1 MARHRAPLTRRW
13 SLRRSQAQDPVADV
27 ATPAADDPTPTAA
40 ASPIIATVPAALPD
54 ADNATTGVMPRIR
67 DDANGAPTAVMEPV
81 PSAPSRVTLHYPDGH
96 THALDCLY
104 DGPSAFD
111 STRHRWIAVVPDEA
125 RLVNGMVVRVDRQ
138 AVLAVAL
145 RDRTV
150 TA

>member
-1 MARHRAPLTRRW
+1 MAAPE
-13 SLRRSQAQDPVADV
+13 
-27 ATPAADDPTPTAA
+27 PAPAAPADDPAPAA
-40 ASPIIATVPAALPD
+40 PVVATQPVPAVV
-54 ADNATTGVMPRIR
+54 T
-67 DDANGAPTAVMEPV
+67 DANDAPTASIPRITDAVVEPV
-81 PSAPSRVTLHYPDGH
+81 PAAPSRVTLHYPDGH

-111 STRHRWIAVVPDEA
+111 DSRHRWIAVVPNDA